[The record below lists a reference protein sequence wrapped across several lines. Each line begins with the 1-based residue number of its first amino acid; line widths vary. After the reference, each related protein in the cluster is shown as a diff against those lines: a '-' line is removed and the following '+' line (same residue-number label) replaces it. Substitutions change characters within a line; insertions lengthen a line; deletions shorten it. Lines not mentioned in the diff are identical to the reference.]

1 MEENLMQT
9 QTGGTGETIQLQ
21 TQETPSAEQFD
32 VKINPQVDS
41 EPPAPTQPIEPVK
54 PVTVPTQQEAQQ
66 QAILPTGPVEEP
78 TPAQPVDDLQQVDI
92 GNVICTHHCPQR
104 GLAHR
109 IKSILEVNVNSDY
122 PLP

>member
-1 MEENLMQT
+1 MTDAQGFTRARQVFQQRVDENDEDSR
-9 QTGGTGETIQLQ
+9 GGCSSLDDTSEKSDDRTFGVVRVHARRC
-21 TQETPSAEQFD
+21 PS
-32 VKINPQVDS
+32 
-41 EPPAPTQPIEPVK
+41 
-54 PVTVPTQQEAQQ
+54 
-66 QAILPTGPVEEP
+66 
-78 TPAQPVDDLQQVDI
+78 VDDLQQVDI